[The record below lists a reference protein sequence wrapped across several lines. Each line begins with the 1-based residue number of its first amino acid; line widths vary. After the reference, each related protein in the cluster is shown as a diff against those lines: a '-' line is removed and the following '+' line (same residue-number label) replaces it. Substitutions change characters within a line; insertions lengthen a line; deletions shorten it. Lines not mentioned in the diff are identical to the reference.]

1 VTVEPSQP
9 PADPAVD
16 QSEIPDRNPAGY
28 DLGWSL
34 DQWREYLST
43 DPVAAEPTQPP
54 VEPAADRPETPE
66 QSSVDYDL
74 DWSVERWL
82 EYLRSAA

>member
-1 VTVEPSQP
+1 MPTQ
-9 PADPAVD
+9 
-16 QSEIPDRNPAGY
+16 NPAGY

-43 DPVAAEPTQPP
+43 DPVAAEPTHRPADPVADQPEAP
-54 VEPAADRPETPE
+54 V